1 MSPFEWILV
10 VDAVA
15 LVAVAIGC
23 GSGMADTR
31 ATRAWRPVTD
41 TDWALWQS
49 CLADEAS
56 SLHDVTYLNGR
67 ARTLGAKPRLPR
79 RPPDR
84 R

>member
-1 MSPFEWILV
+1 MSTFEWILV

-15 LVAVAIGC
+15 LVAVAIG
-23 GSGMADTR
+23 SGIADAR

-41 TDWALWQS
+41 TDWVLWQS

-56 SLHDVTYLNGR
+56 SASHDLLYLNGR
-67 ARTLGAKPRLPR
+67 ARSLGGSPRLPR
-79 RPPDR
+79 RPPGR